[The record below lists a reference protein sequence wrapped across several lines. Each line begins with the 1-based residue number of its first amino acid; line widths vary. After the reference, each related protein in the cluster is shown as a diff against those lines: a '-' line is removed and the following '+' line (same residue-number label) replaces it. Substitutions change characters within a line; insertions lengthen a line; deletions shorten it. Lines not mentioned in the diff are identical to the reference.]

1 MHKRLCVLSL
11 ALPLVL
17 HKLKELSLSPNV
29 EDENDDNFTEEAPS
43 GVLLRMCH
51 WIKRVLRYGS
61 RSFSHAC
68 RAHEKEISAALAVHK
83 TMELVQQTL
92 YLFQR
97 SPSFHAILS
106 PIPVAVVK
114 RASPTLSPRVNSLRP
129 DSITTR
135 WRTIG
140 AFSIVLGVLLVL
152 RGLEWVNSYST
163 SNASTSSSS
172 GLPIDSESDSVIKP
186 PSPHPVAR
194 GSVFP
199 PNRHNICPLCR
210 RERVNPA
217 ASTGGYVFCYTCLMN
232 AVQEKPACPITGMPC
247 RSRDVI
253 RILNSADSDN

>member
-1 MHKRLCVLSL
+1 MGHRAILLFIQMKSIYTYDCSFGERIYGLTRVVKQEDGNLTPMNTMHKRLCVLSL

-152 RGLEWVNSYST
+152 RGLEWVNS
-163 SNASTSSSS
+163 
-172 GLPIDSESDSVIKP
+172 
-186 PSPHPVAR
+186 
-194 GSVFP
+194 
-199 PNRHNICPLCR
+199 
-210 RERVNPA
+210 
-217 ASTGGYVFCYTCLMN
+217 
-232 AVQEKPACPITGMPC
+232 
-247 RSRDVI
+247 
-253 RILNSADSDN
+253 